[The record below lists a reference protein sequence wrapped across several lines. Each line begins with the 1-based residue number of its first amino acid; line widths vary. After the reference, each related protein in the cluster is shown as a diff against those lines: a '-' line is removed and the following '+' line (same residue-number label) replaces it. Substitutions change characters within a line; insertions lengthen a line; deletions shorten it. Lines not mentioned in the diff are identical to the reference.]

1 MEWEVLE
8 VWVEICMQG
17 KAEEGVER
25 KTDPPGWKLK
35 DEKDQEEED
44 WKEVGRQIS
53 VCATGQQADN

>member
-8 VWVEICMQG
+8 VWVEICRQG

-35 DEKDQEEED
+35 DDRSGGGGLEGGGKTDQCLRHRTA
-44 WKEVGRQIS
+44 GR
-53 VCATGQQADN
+53 